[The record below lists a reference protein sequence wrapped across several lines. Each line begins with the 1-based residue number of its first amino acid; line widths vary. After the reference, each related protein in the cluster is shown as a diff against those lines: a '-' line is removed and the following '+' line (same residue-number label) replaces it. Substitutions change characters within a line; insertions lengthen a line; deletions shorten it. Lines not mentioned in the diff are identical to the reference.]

1 MKIRTILITALLVVG
16 AGAAVSFFVRRS
28 NESNAKAVEVV
39 AVPNVN
45 TASYNMGDS
54 GTVGG
59 TIISKDTQV
68 VILDSSHDL
77 VEVYVQQGDRVKKGD
92 KLLEYDMLGDELRE
106 EMEEL
111 TKLGLELKLASQKK
125 DLETLRSGRMP
136 DYNSDSDSSD
146 FEFSFGDDDSASTA
160 AEDDDM
166 SGAADVL
173 ADPSANPSSL
183 PAMPLTDAP
192 AERQY
197 TGPVVYVIESDSSD
211 QPAQPTQTPVPET
224 SQESDTDD
232 GDEVV
237 MEEDVISDN
246 QTTGGLEST
255 SGTVA
260 ETIPENAIRLKSDEL
275 EAYAA
280 CGLIRMGEDG
290 KYHAAEGYFKGG
302 FLDVSLLSEQERSFL
317 VEKGFLVDDAENAA
331 AAQLFSDMDQGTDG
345 NTVPDAISTDG
356 GDTKGTGFEEVEEDE
371 TKLQP
376 DAFPVE
382 EGGDGEEDGNGE
394 DMIVADTP
402 SLTQDFSSPKLR
414 STRRF
419 MLSSAPEAV
428 NPDADL
434 SLSQQVEGEQENN
447 QEPAVLQDPIVQ
459 DDSQDSVVQESPQD
473 PVVQE
478 SPQDPVVQEVPQDPV
493 VQETPQDPAG
503 QDQTAPAIQDIPNF
517 TDPVYT
523 TDVAPA
529 DEAVS
534 DPSAVEPE
542 TNFNGSVYVDD
553 ESDNAM
559 VGETIA
565 KVNQFLT
572 DVNNITTAVND
583 GGWEVIGSQMGAIES
598 AMQQFRDSFGET
610 TEHQKTDLFGDTVTA
625 TAVDVNSEVRSQV
638 GEATA
643 SVMKTAY
650 DRLCAF
656 HFIQTMLNLNP
667 ERRPATSRKQ
677 KWFNANEQAI
687 RSAVTEFTNLPDSM
701 FIYNPATQQVEFSSE
716 YSALNGGGAFSGESL
731 LMFLGNAVQMLN
743 YNYAVEEN
751 QEVVDTYSTE
761 GEMLDDGYSDYE
773 DDGGP
778 AYTAQ
783 ELQEAIK
790 EQEKAIKETELQI
803 REAEL
808 GIRDYKKILAGKIVY
823 ATMDGIVKSAGSKN
837 SSSNSLAFITITGRE
852 GLYVRGSVNELSLDT
867 IKVGDMITGTSY
879 ETGSTFSAEI
889 VEISD
894 YPETGNNIYSYGF
907 GNENTNSSY
916 YSFLAYI
923 ENAEGL
929 SVDSYVDLSLTGQSM
944 GMNGYGSASGLTL
957 DEYFIRTDGNGR
969 SYCFVRG
976 EDGLLEKRYLEIG
989 ANNWGSVTIKS
1000 GLRQSDF
1007 IAFPYGK
1014 GVEEGA
1020 PTVEVTYLTAV
1031 DGGYY

>member
-1 MKIRTILITALLVVG
+1 MDDEFI
-16 AGAAVSFFVRRS
+16 
-28 NESNAKAVEVV
+28 
-39 AVPNVN
+39 
-45 TASYNMGDS
+45 
-54 GTVGG
+54 
-59 TIISKDTQV
+59 Q
-68 VILDSSHDL
+68 
-77 VEVYVQQGDRVKKGD
+77 
-92 KLLEYDMLGDELRE
+92 DMI
-106 EMEEL
+106 
-111 TKLGLELKLASQKK
+111 
-125 DLETLRSGRMP
+125 
-136 DYNSDSDSSD
+136 NSSD
-146 FEFSFGDDDSASTA
+146 PVYPTDVATADEISSDSAS
-160 AEDDDM
+160 
-166 SGAADVL
+166 
-173 ADPSANPSSL
+173 
-183 PAMPLTDAP
+183 
-192 AERQY
+192 
-197 TGPVVYVIESDSSD
+197 
-211 QPAQPTQTPVPET
+211 
-224 SQESDTDD
+224 
-232 GDEVV
+232 
-237 MEEDVISDN
+237 
-246 QTTGGLEST
+246 
-255 SGTVA
+255 
-260 ETIPENAIRLKSDEL
+260 
-275 EAYAA
+275 
-280 CGLIRMGEDG
+280 
-290 KYHAAEGYFKGG
+290 
-302 FLDVSLLSEQERSFL
+302 
-317 VEKGFLVDDAENAA
+317 
-331 AAQLFSDMDQGTDG
+331 
-345 NTVPDAISTDG
+345 
-356 GDTKGTGFEEVEEDE
+356 
-371 TKLQP
+371 
-376 DAFPVE
+376 
-382 EGGDGEEDGNGE
+382 
-394 DMIVADTP
+394 
-402 SLTQDFSSPKLR
+402 
-414 STRRF
+414 
-419 MLSSAPEAV
+419 
-428 NPDADL
+428 
-434 SLSQQVEGEQENN
+434 
-447 QEPAVLQDPIVQ
+447 
-459 DDSQDSVVQESPQD
+459 
-473 PVVQE
+473 
-478 SPQDPVVQEVPQDPV
+478 
-493 VQETPQDPAG
+493 
-503 QDQTAPAIQDIPNF
+503 
-517 TDPVYT
+517 
-523 TDVAPA
+523 
-529 DEAVS
+529 
-534 DPSAVEPE
+534 VEPE
-542 TNFNGSVYVDD
+542 TNFNGNVYIDD
-553 ESDNAM
+553 ESDNAAI
-559 VGETIA
+559 GEVIA
-565 KVNQFLT
+565 RVNQFLT

-778 AYTAQ
+778 GYTAQ